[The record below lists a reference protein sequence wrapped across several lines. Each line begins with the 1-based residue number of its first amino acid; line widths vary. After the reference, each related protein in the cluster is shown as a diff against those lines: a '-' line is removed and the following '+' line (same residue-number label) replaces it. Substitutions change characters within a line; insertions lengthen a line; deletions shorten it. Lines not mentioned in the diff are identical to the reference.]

1 MISTAFPSETMP
13 AEETVKPASRLTLKS
28 HLEDMA
34 MLWPW
39 VEAIVAEY
47 AIPPDTAFA
56 IHLCLEEAI
65 SNVIRHGYSS
75 QPGHTLT
82 VDYATPSAHEL
93 VFTIED
99 QAPPFDPIDSSLIVD
114 PSLIEELP
122 APSLED
128 FLRPGGRGILLM
140 RKFAG
145 TIAYQR
151 LENGNRGGNRLTIG
165 FVLPQ

>member
-1 MISTAFPSETMP
+1 MNATILLAETMP
-13 AEETVKPASRLTLKS
+13 AEETVKPVSRLTLKS
-28 HLEDMA
+28 QLEDMA
-34 MLWPW
+34 VLWPW

-56 IHLCLEEAI
+56 VHLCLEEAI
-65 SNVIRHGYSS
+65 SNVIRHGYGG
-75 QPGHTLT
+75 QPGHALT
-82 VDYATPSAHEL
+82 VDYASPNAHEL

-99 QAPPFDPIDSSLIVD
+99 QAPPFDPLV

-122 APSLED
+122 APVPED

-140 RKFAG
+140 RKFAS
-145 TIAYQR
+145 TIGYQR
-151 LENGNRGGNRLTIG
+151 LANGNRLIIG

>member
-1 MISTAFPSETMP
+1 MSATASLAETMP
-13 AEETVKPASRLTLKS
+13 AENTVKPVPRLTLKS
-28 HLEDMA
+28 QLDDMA
-34 MLWPW
+34 ILWPW

-65 SNVIRHGYSS
+65 SNIIRHGYSG

-82 VDYATPSAHEL
+82 VDYASPNAHEL
-93 VFTIED
+93 VFTVED
-99 QAPPFDPIDSSLIVD
+99 QAPPFNHLD

-122 APSLED
+122 APVPED

-140 RKFAG
+140 RRFAS
-145 TIAYQR
+145 TIAYQS
-151 LENGNRGGNRLTIG
+151 LAGGNRLIIG

>member
-1 MISTAFPSETMP
+1 MNATILLTETMH
-13 AEETVKPASRLTLKS
+13 AEDKVRPASRLTLKS
-28 HLEDMA
+28 QLEDMA
-34 MLWPW
+34 MPWAW

-47 AIPPDTAFA
+47 TIPPDSAFA

-65 SNVIRHGYSS
+65 SNVIRHGYSG
-75 QPGHTLT
+75 QPGHSLT
-82 VDYATPSAHEL
+82 VDYASPNPHEL

-99 QAPPFDPIDSSLIVD
+99 QAPPFNPLD

-122 APSLED
+122 TPVPED

-140 RKFAG
+140 RRFAS

-151 LENGNRGGNRLTIG
+151 LENGHGGGNRLTIG

>member
-1 MISTAFPSETMP
+1 MNAFALQAETM
-13 AEETVKPASRLTLKS
+13 ALEGTVKPVSRLTLKS
-28 HLEDMA
+28 QLEDMA
-34 MLWPW
+34 ALWPW

-47 AIPPDTAFA
+47 AIPPDTAFG

-65 SNVIRHGYSS
+65 SNVIRHGYSG

-82 VDYATPSAHEL
+82 VDYISPNPREV

-99 QAPPFDPIDSSLIVD
+99 QAPPFDPLD

-122 APSLED
+122 APTPED

-140 RKFAG
+140 RKFASS
-145 TIAYQR
+145 IAYQR
-151 LENGNRGGNRLTIG
+151 LEIGNGDGNRLTIG
-165 FVLPQ
+165 FVLPH

>member
-1 MISTAFPSETMP
+1 MNATILLAETMP
-13 AEETVKPASRLTLKS
+13 AEETVKPVSRLTLKS
-28 HLEDMA
+28 QLEDMA
-34 MLWPW
+34 VLWPW

-56 IHLCLEEAI
+56 VHLCLEEAI
-65 SNVIRHGYSS
+65 SNVIRHGYGG
-75 QPGHTLT
+75 QPGHALT
-82 VDYATPSAHEL
+82 VDYASPNAHEL

-99 QAPPFDPIDSSLIVD
+99 QAPRFDPLD

-122 APSLED
+122 APVPED

-140 RKFAG
+140 RKFAS
-145 TIAYQR
+145 TIGYQR
-151 LENGNRGGNRLTIG
+151 LANGNRLIIG

>member
-1 MISTAFPSETMP
+1 MNATILLTETMP
-13 AEETVKPASRLTLKS
+13 AEDTVKPVSRLTLKS
-28 HLEDMA
+28 QLDDMA
-34 MLWPW
+34 ALWPW

-47 AIPPDTAFA
+47 AISPDTAFA

-65 SNVIRHGYSS
+65 SNVIRHGYRG

-82 VDYATPSAHEL
+82 VDCASPNAHEL
-93 VFTIED
+93 VFTVED
-99 QAPPFDPIDSSLIVD
+99 QAPPFDPLE

-122 APSLED
+122 SPVPED

-140 RKFAG
+140 RKFAS

-151 LENGNRGGNRLTIG
+151 LENENGDGNRLTIG
-165 FVLPQ
+165 FVLPH

>member
-1 MISTAFPSETMP
+1 MNATILLTETMH
-13 AEETVKPASRLTLKS
+13 AEDTVKPASRLTLKS
-28 HLEDMA
+28 QLEDMA
-34 MLWPW
+34 MLWAW

-47 AIPPDTAFA
+47 AIPPDSAFA

-65 SNVIRHGYSS
+65 SNVIRHGYSG
-75 QPGHTLT
+75 QPGHTLA
-82 VDYATPSAHEL
+82 VGCASPNAHEI

-99 QAPPFDPIDSSLIVD
+99 QAPPFDPLE

-122 APSLED
+122 APVPED

-140 RKFAG
+140 RKFASS
-145 TIAYQR
+145 IAYQR
-151 LENGNRGGNRLTIG
+151 LADGNRLAIG

>member
-1 MISTAFPSETMP
+1 MSATASLAETMP
-13 AEETVKPASRLTLKS
+13 AENTVKPVPRLTLKS
-28 HLEDMA
+28 QLDDMA
-34 MLWPW
+34 ILWPW

-65 SNVIRHGYSS
+65 SNIIRHGYSG

-82 VDYATPSAHEL
+82 VDYASPNAHEL
-93 VFTIED
+93 VFTVED
-99 QAPPFDPIDSSLIVD
+99 QAPPFNPLD

-122 APSLED
+122 APVPED

-140 RKFAG
+140 RRFAS
-145 TIAYQR
+145 TIAYQS
-151 LENGNRGGNRLTIG
+151 LAGGNRLIIG

>member
-1 MISTAFPSETMP
+1 MNATILLTETMHT
-13 AEETVKPASRLTLKS
+13 EGTVKPTSRLTLKS
-28 HLEDMA
+28 QLDDMA
-34 MLWPW
+34 MLWAW
-39 VEAIVAEY
+39 VAAIVAEY
-47 AIPPDTAFA
+47 AIPPDTAFG

-82 VDYATPSAHEL
+82 VDCTSPNAREL
-93 VFTIED
+93 FFTVED
-99 QAPPFDPIDSSLIVD
+99 QAPPFDPLAL
-114 PSLIEELP
+114 SLIEELP
-122 APSLED
+122 APAPED
-128 FLRPGGRGILLM
+128 LLRPGGRGILLM
-140 RKFAG
+140 RKFAS

>member
-1 MISTAFPSETMP
+1 MSATASLAETMP
-13 AEETVKPASRLTLKS
+13 AENTVKPVPRLTLKS
-28 HLEDMA
+28 QLDDMA
-34 MLWPW
+34 ILWPW

-47 AIPPDTAFA
+47 AILPDTAFA

-65 SNVIRHGYSS
+65 SNIIRHGYSG

-82 VDYATPSAHEL
+82 VDYTSPNPHEL
-93 VFTIED
+93 VFTVED
-99 QAPPFDPIDSSLIVD
+99 QAPPFNPLD

-122 APSLED
+122 APVPED

-140 RKFAG
+140 RRFAS
-145 TIAYQR
+145 TIAYQS
-151 LENGNRGGNRLTIG
+151 LAGGNRLIIG